1 MTSNYDTDQIKENTV
16 TDKGE
21 QSIIIK
27 YGIIPNILMKL
38 GFKHIDADDDG
49 LYDGLIVP
57 KSHANVL
64 WWTSCLSIG
73 SLLYSLYKKQ
83 YKFAVYPLGIF
94 ITSINHWRQPM
105 NGWRRTLDQTAVR
118 LAFISHTYNA
128 FGLTNFVPY
137 SITMAISAIFYPLG
151 YYFQYKYIPMST
163 FCHSLMHI
171 GANIGNLILYSSNNA
186 NK

>member
-1 MTSNYDTDQIKENTV
+1 MSSNNTAEENKENNV
-16 TDKGE
+16 IKS
-21 QSIIIK
+21 QNIIIK
-27 YGIIPNILMKL
+27 YGIFPNFLMKL
-38 GFKHIDADDDG
+38 GFDHIDADEDG

-73 SLLYSLYKKQ
+73 SMLYSLYKKQ

-105 NGWRRTLDQTAVR
+105 NGWRQTLDQTAVR
-118 LAFISHTYNA
+118 LAFISQTYNA
-128 FGLTNFVPY
+128 IGLTNFLPY

-151 YYFQYKYIPMST
+151 YYFQYKYLPMAT

-171 GANIGNLILYSSNNA
+171 GANIGNIILYSSNNV
-186 NK
+186 ND